1 MQMERQLQLTA
12 DGSHTLYIPEMD
24 EHYHSVNGAIQES
37 SHIFIG
43 AGLHSVEKEDI
54 QLLEIGFGTGLN
66 ALLTWKEAELS
77 GRFRHITYH
86 TIERYPLPE
95 EITSRLN
102 YGERVWPERKSCFD
116 LLHRA
121 EWNKPVD
128 LSGCFTLHKIEG
140 DSNTCPLPDNINL
153 IYMDAFAPEKLQSLC
168 HAVGIG
174 EPEVDITAHAQAGNG
189 VEGIEGISLED
200 GTTDAG
206 LEKPGKH
213 FLTRLTILA
222 LLMAYGLQ
230 ITEPLEAQ
238 VERGLAVLG
247 KALHAFGHQAQN
259 ALLLALQQQG
269 EPLVVGESAEK
280 GGIGLPVPQTAAQQ
294 FEQLRKQRGIG
305 GGCFHKDKS
314 KAPVINSGFCACRL
328 PRQRSDACG
337 TRSAGRTGCG
347 PCGSRRV

>member
-1 MQMERQLQLTA
+1 M
-12 DGSHTLYIPEMD
+12 G
-24 EHYHSVNGAIQES
+24 EHHHGV
-37 SHIFIG
+37 
-43 AGLHSVEKEDI
+43 
-54 QLLEIGFGTGLN
+54 GFGIELQTCIDGMLHGDQGMWHTGF
-66 ALLTWKEAELS
+66 E
-77 GRFRHITYH
+77 G
-86 TIERYPLPE
+86 
-95 EITSRLN
+95 
-102 YGERVWPERKSCFD
+102 
-116 LLHRA
+116 
-121 EWNKPVD
+121 
-128 LSGCFTLHKIEG
+128 KIEKVLVYLKG
-140 DSNTCPLPDNINL
+140 EIPMNKSDVVVTGSIGGN
-153 IYMDAFAPEKLQSLC
+153 AFAPEKLQSLC
-168 HAVGIG
+168 HSVGIG

-213 FLTRLTILA
+213 LLACLAILA

-305 GGCFHKDKS
+305 WGCFHKDKS

-347 PCGSRRV
+347 PCGSRRA

>member
-1 MQMERQLQLTA
+1 MGGMGEHHHGVGFGIELQTCI
-12 DGSHTLYIPEMD
+12 DGMFRGNQGVWHTGFE
-24 EHYHSVNGAIQES
+24 GK
-37 SHIFIG
+37 
-43 AGLHSVEKEDI
+43 VEKVVVHFEGQTFVFQYKVMI
-54 QLLEIGFGTGLN
+54 
-66 ALLTWKEAELS
+66 
-77 GRFRHITYH
+77 
-86 TIERYPLPE
+86 
-95 EITSRLN
+95 SRVCNLQ
-102 YGERVWPERKSCFD
+102 S
-116 LLHRA
+116 L
-121 EWNKPVD
+121 
-128 LSGCFTLHKIEG
+128 FT
-140 DSNTCPLPDNINL
+140 
-153 IYMDAFAPEKLQSLC
+153 EKLQSLC
-168 HAVGIG
+168 HSVGIG

-189 VEGIEGISLED
+189 VEGIEGITLED
-200 GTTDAG
+200 GTADAG

-213 FLTRLTILA
+213 LLACLAILA
-222 LLMAYGLQ
+222 LLMAYGLL
-230 ITEPLEAQ
+230 IAEPLEAQ